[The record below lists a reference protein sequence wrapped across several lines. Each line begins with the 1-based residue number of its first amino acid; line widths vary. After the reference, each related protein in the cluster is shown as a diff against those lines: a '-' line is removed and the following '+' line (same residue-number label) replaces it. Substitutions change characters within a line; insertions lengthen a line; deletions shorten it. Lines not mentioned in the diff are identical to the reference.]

1 MTTKSI
7 DIKRILI
14 TATLL
19 VIVTIAAMA
28 QTDALLS
35 HAWLGKNYYN
45 PAAAGEYN
53 AIHLNVGSRMQW
65 VDFRN
70 APMNF
75 YLTADM
81 PYKLMGHRLGAGIKA
96 EFERIGLFTNTRI
109 GAQVAYKR
117 KFGKSYLSIGVQP
130 GIYSQTFRGGKTG
143 RTGNNTG
150 TGGTNMGN
158 TNDIRPVEPGEDPAI
173 PKNNVSGT
181 AFDANVGVYFTH
193 PVFWTGLA
201 VTHITS
207 PTIQL
212 KATRDSPDYHDFNVT
227 RSYYF
232 AAGGNI
238 PINNTLFEIQPS
250 GIFALSG
257 KVWSAQVATM
267 VRYNR
272 MLNIG
277 VGYRYKD
284 AVSAFIGVNLKDAY
298 LGYCYD
304 YPVSAISK
312 ATFGSHEVFV
322 TYNVKLQN
330 NEKNK
335 NRQKGVRL
343 M

>member
-1 MTTKSI
+1 MTKQSI
-7 DIKRILI
+7 DITRILAAFI
-14 TATLL
+14 LC
-19 VIVTIAAMA
+19 VTVAFAAWS
-28 QTDALLS
+28 QSDANFS

-45 PAAAGEYN
+45 PAAAGDYN
-53 AIHLNVGSRMQW
+53 ALHLTLGSRMQW
-65 VDFRN
+65 VDIRR

-75 YLTADM
+75 YLTADL
-81 PYKLMGHRLGAGIKA
+81 PYKLLEQRFGVGVKA
-96 EFERIGLFTNTRI
+96 EYERIGLFTSTRI

-117 KFGKSYLSIGVQP
+117 KLGKCELSLGVQP
-130 GIYSQTFRGGKTG
+130 GVFSQVFHTTRDSKDSAQPLFEEE
-143 RTGNNTG
+143 G
-150 TGGTNMGN
+150 T
-158 TNDIRPVEPGEDPAI
+158 DPAI
-173 PKNNVSGT
+173 PSGDVSGT
-181 AFDANVGVYFTH
+181 VFDANVGIYFKH
-193 PVFWTGLA
+193 PKFWTGLA
-201 VTHITS
+201 VTHVTS
-207 PTIQL
+207 PSIEMKTS
-212 KATRDSPDYHDFNVT
+212 RESNDYFKFT
-227 RSYYF
+227 ASRGYYF

-238 PINNTLFEIQPS
+238 PISNTLFEIQPS
-250 GIFALSG
+250 TILGMSNKA
-257 KVWSAQVATM
+257 WMAQVATM

-277 VGYRYKD
+277 VGYRHRD

-330 NEKNK
+330 HEKNK

>member
-1 MTTKSI
+1 MTMRLL
-7 DIKRILI
+7 DIRRLI
-14 TATLL
+14 AAAVLSA
-19 VIVTIAAMA
+19 VVAFGAMA
-28 QTDALLS
+28 QSDAAFS
-35 HAWLGKNYYN
+35 HSWLGKNYYN
-45 PAAAGEYN
+45 PAAAGDYN
-53 AIHLNVGSRMQW
+53 AIHLTLGSRMQW
-65 VDFRN
+65 VDFKH

-75 YLTADM
+75 YITADM
-81 PYKLMGHRLGAGIKA
+81 PYKLLGQKFGAGVKA
-96 EFERIGLFTNTRI
+96 EFERIGLYTNTRI

-117 KFGKSYLSIGVQP
+117 KLGKCELSVGVQP
-130 GIYSQTFRGGKTG
+130 GVFSQTFRGKEVIMPEDDAHQ
-143 RTGNNTG
+143 GN
-150 TGGTNMGN
+150 
-158 TNDIRPVEPGEDPAI
+158 DEAI
-173 PKNNVSGT
+173 PKQDVSGT
-181 AFDANVGVYFTH
+181 AFDANVGIYFKH
-193 PVFWTGLA
+193 PKFWTGFA
-201 VTHITS
+201 VTHVTS
-207 PTIQL
+207 PTIEL
-212 KATRDSPDYHDFNVT
+212 KTSREAVDYYEFNAS

-232 AAGGNI
+232 MAGGNI

-250 GIFALSG
+250 GMFAMSN
-257 KVWSAQVATM
+257 KAWAAQVAAM

-277 VGYRYKD
+277 VGYRHKD

-330 NEKNK
+330 KEKNK

>member
-1 MTTKSI
+1 MTNRSI
-7 DIKRILI
+7 GIKRILAAI
-14 TATLL
+14 TLSVVVAF
-19 VIVTIAAMA
+19 AAWSQA
-28 QTDALLS
+28 DAVFS
-35 HAWLGKNYYN
+35 HSWLGKNYYN

-53 AIHLNVGSRMQW
+53 AIHLTVGSRMQW
-65 VDFRN
+65 VDFKH

-75 YLTADM
+75 YVTADM
-81 PYKLMGHRLGAGIKA
+81 PYKLLGQQVGAGVKA
-96 EFERIGLFTNTRI
+96 EFERIGLYTNTRI
-109 GAQVAYKR
+109 GAQMAYKR
-117 KFGKSYLSIGVQP
+117 KLGKSYLSIGVQP
-130 GIYSQTFRGGKTG
+130 GVFSQTFRGKEVIMPEDDAHQ
-143 RTGNNTG
+143 GN
-150 TGGTNMGN
+150 
-158 TNDIRPVEPGEDPAI
+158 DEAI
-173 PKNNVSGT
+173 PKQDVSGT
-181 AFDANVGVYFTH
+181 AFDANVGIYFKH
-193 PVFWTGLA
+193 PKFWVGAA
-201 VTHITS
+201 VTHVTS
-207 PTIQL
+207 PTIEL
-212 KATRDSPDYHDFNVT
+212 KTSREAVDYYEFNAS

-232 AAGGNI
+232 MAGGNI

-250 GIFALSG
+250 GMFAMSN
-257 KVWSAQVATM
+257 KAWAAQVAAM

-272 MLNIG
+272 TLNIG
-277 VGYRYKD
+277 VGYRHKD